1 MIDPNVGGSKN
12 GDGITITPCSQSI
25 MVGGV
30 PNHATILRYDVLDAN
45 SVDNNVVHELNGEAS
60 AVPKHHVGAATV
72 DGLVG
77 GNHQL
82 LIQFD
87 HHAALEDDPQGAPLG
102 HGVTDGSWLRVHHVV
117 IGIIGDD
124 IDGATETTGG
134 PSSEPFAA
142 LG

>member
-60 AVPKHHVGAATV
+60 TAPKLHVCATTI

-82 LIQFD
+82 LPQTDD
-87 HHAALEDDPQGAPLG
+87 HAVSEDDPQGAFLG
-102 HGVTDGSWLRVHHVV
+102 DSVTDSSRLRVHHVV

-124 IDGATETTGG
+124 IDGTTEPAGG

>member
-1 MIDPNVGGSKN
+1 MIDPNVAGSEN
-12 GDGITITPCSQSI
+12 GDGITITLCSQAN
-25 MVGGV
+25 MVV
-30 PNHATILRYDVLDAN
+30 RVSNHATLLRYDVLDAN
-45 SVDNNVVHELNGEAS
+45 SVDDNVVHELNGEAS